1 MPVFYV
7 GMTKYKS
14 NPGIS
19 QMCVLCDQFE
29 VEDAR
34 HFILRCSYFSSERLA
49 MLNEIDCI
57 EDGSGRVLFDSN
69 DDMLYTILGKPHKDL
84 GCDQMMAIW
93 LIILRYVPAMYRKN
107 VKIKSGIG

>member
-1 MPVFYV
+1 
-7 GMTKYKS
+7 
-14 NPGIS
+14 
-19 QMCVLCDQFE
+19 
-29 VEDAR
+29 
-34 HFILRCSYFSSERLA
+34 